1 MKRKIFRSLFVT
13 ALTVLVLTV
22 AIILPLLSR
31 QMAAEKHR
39 MLREEARVMAQ
50 ALDVRSSGAE
60 TAFLKQAGKTSDT
73 RITLVRPDGRVLYDS
88 YVSAAALGNHK
99 GRPEI
104 KAALQKGSGSASRLS
119 ATLSESTD
127 YYARRLSDGRVLR
140 LADTRMNML
149 GIFGSAA
156 SIIAFLLMI
165 VVVGAFVVSDRV
177 SAAILRPIDHLDLD
191 HPLAGASYDEL
202 SPLLMRLD
210 RQHAQIER
218 QMAELA
224 ERQREFE
231 IIADTM
237 SEGLIIIDHAGH
249 ILSINQAALRHGQ
262 MTRPNP
268 SYLTFSRDPDYL
280 AGVRAGLAGRREE
293 RTMAQGGRIYRLL
306 ASPVQVGEGNY
317 GVALFISD
325 VTDQRAAE
333 RQRRDFTANVSHELK
348 TPLTAIMG
356 YAEIIEGGIAEPE
369 DIAAFAGKITGEARR
384 LLKLIGDIIRLT
396 QLDEMAVDEVTVPV
410 DLKALAEQVC
420 ADLSEKAAAREVSL
434 TVSGEHV
441 RITGLSTI
449 LYEMVYN
456 LADNAVTY
464 NRPGGTV
471 VMEAVREKAGA
482 RLTVTDTGIGIAEA
496 DRPRIFER
504 FYRVDK
510 SRSKATGGTG
520 LGLSIV
526 KHGAM
531 MHRARIEV
539 TSTVGKG
546 SRFVIHFPDHS
557 LR

>member
-1 MKRKIFRSLFVT
+1 MLFRS
-13 ALTVLVLTV
+13 
-22 AIILPLLSR
+22 
-31 QMAAEKHR
+31 
-39 MLREEARVMAQ
+39 
-50 ALDVRSSGAE
+50 
-60 TAFLKQAGKTSDT
+60 
-73 RITLVRPDGRVLYDS
+73 
-88 YVSAAALGNHK
+88 
-99 GRPEI
+99 
-104 KAALQKGSGSASRLS
+104 
-119 ATLSESTD
+119 
-127 YYARRLSDGRVLR
+127 
-140 LADTRMNML
+140 
-149 GIFGSAA
+149 
-156 SIIAFLLMI
+156 
-165 VVVGAFVVSDRV
+165 
-177 SAAILRPIDHLDLD
+177 
-191 HPLAGASYDEL
+191 
-202 SPLLMRLD
+202 
-210 RQHAQIER
+210 
-218 QMAELA
+218 
-224 ERQREFE
+224 
-231 IIADTM
+231 
-237 SEGLIIIDHAGH
+237 
-249 ILSINQAALRHGQ
+249 
-262 MTRPNP
+262 
-268 SYLTFSRDPDYL
+268 
-280 AGVRAGLAGRREE
+280 
-293 RTMAQGGRIYRLL
+293 
-306 ASPVQVGEGNY
+306 Y

-420 ADLSEKAAAREVSL
+420 ADLSEKAVVREVSL

-526 KHGAM
+526 KQWTRRTG
-531 MHRARIEV
+531 RR
-539 TSTVGKG
+539 
-546 SRFVIHFPDHS
+546 
-557 LR
+557 